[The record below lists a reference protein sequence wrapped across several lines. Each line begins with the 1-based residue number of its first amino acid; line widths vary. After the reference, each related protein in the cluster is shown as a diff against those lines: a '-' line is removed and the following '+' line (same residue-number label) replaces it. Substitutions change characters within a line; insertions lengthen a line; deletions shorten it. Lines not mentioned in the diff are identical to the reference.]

1 MNETY
6 ASRLLLHRPADARS
20 LAPRTESLT
29 NASASLLRLVTENN
43 GKFLQFFGGE
53 VFHSSF

>member
-6 ASRLLLHRPADARS
+6 ASRLLLHRPAGARG

-29 NASASLLRLVTENN
+29 NASASLLRLVAENN
-43 GKFLQFFGGE
+43 GEFPQFFGGK
-53 VFHSSF
+53 VFHSGF